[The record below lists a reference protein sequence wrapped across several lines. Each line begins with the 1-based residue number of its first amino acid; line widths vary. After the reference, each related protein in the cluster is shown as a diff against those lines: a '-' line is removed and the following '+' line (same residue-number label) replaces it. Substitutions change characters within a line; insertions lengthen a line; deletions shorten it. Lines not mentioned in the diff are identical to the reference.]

1 MEHEVLQGIFIL
13 ARSGL
18 SAVFGAHLFGQKV
31 VSKVH
36 RHIPIRFAR
45 LKIGGFNDHRLLW
58 ETHPKEGKSSE
69 KGALR
74 T

>member
-45 LKIGGFNDHRLLW
+45 LKIGVFNGHRLLW